1 MRLLFQ
7 TYTHLFGGL
16 LLTKNSKIIKIKT
29 TLFIQSGFFLY
40 KHYTYICR
48 MEKEHQIFGIRAIIE
63 AIQAGKEVDK
73 VFIQKEIS
81 GELMKDL
88 MKVMKRANINFSY
101 VPVEKLN
108 RLTPNNHQGAVA
120 TISPIGFIDLEHLV
134 ESTIASGSKPLFLI
148 LDQISDARNFGA
160 IIRTAEC
167 TGVNGIIV
175 QKAGSAPVN
184 GDTVK
189 TSAGAVFNVP
199 ICKVEHIKD
208 AIFYLQ
214 GSGIKTVAATEKTD
228 QNIYDIALNEP
239 VAIIMGSE
247 DRGINP
253 SVLKIVDEKA
263 KLPMFGTIGSLNVS
277 VACGAFLYE
286 TVRQRS

>member
-1 MRLLFQ
+1 
-7 TYTHLFGGL
+7 
-16 LLTKNSKIIKIKT
+16 
-29 TLFIQSGFFLY
+29 
-40 KHYTYICR
+40 
-48 MEKEHQIFGIRAIIE
+48 MEKENIIFGIRAIIE
-63 AIQAGKEVDK
+63 AIQAGTAIDK
-73 VFIQKEIS
+73 VFIQKEIA

-101 VPVEKLN
+101 VPIEKLN
-108 RLTPNNHQGAVA
+108 RLTPNNHQGAI
-120 TISPIGFIDLEHLV
+120 TSISPIGFIELEHLV
-134 ESTIASGSKPLFLI
+134 DSTMSSIKQPLFLI

-167 TGVNGIIV
+167 TGVNGIII
-175 QKAGSAPVN
+175 QKSGSAPVN

-208 AIFYLQ
+208 AIFYLKD
-214 GSGIKTVAATEKTD
+214 SGVKIVAATEKTD
-228 QNIYDIALNEP
+228 KNIYDISLNEP
-239 VAIIMGSE
+239 VAIVMGSE

-253 SVLKIVDEKA
+253 SVLKIIDEKA

-286 TVRQRS
+286 TIRQRS

>member
-1 MRLLFQ
+1 
-7 TYTHLFGGL
+7 
-16 LLTKNSKIIKIKT
+16 
-29 TLFIQSGFFLY
+29 
-40 KHYTYICR
+40 
-48 MEKEHQIFGIRAIIE
+48 MEKEHLIFGIRAIVE

-73 VFIQKEIS
+73 VFLQKDTQ

-88 MKVMKRANINFSY
+88 LKVMKRNNVNFTY

-120 TISPIGFIDLEHLV
+120 TIAPISFVEIETLIETVLEK
-134 ESTIASGSKPLFLI
+134 TKTPLFLV

-167 TGVNGIIV
+167 SGVDGIIV
-175 QKAGSAPVN
+175 QKSGAAPVN

-189 TSAGAVFNVP
+189 TSAGAVFNIP
-199 ICKVEHIKD
+199 ICRVEHIKD
-208 AIFYLQ
+208 AIFFLQ

-228 QNIYDIALNEP
+228 QTIYDIELNEP

-286 TVRQRS
+286 AVRQRK

>member
-1 MRLLFQ
+1 M
-7 TYTHLFGGL
+7 
-16 LLTKNSKIIKIKT
+16 KNE
-29 TLFIQSGFFLY
+29 Q
-40 KHYTYICR
+40 
-48 MEKEHQIFGIRAIIE
+48 QIFGIRAIIE
-63 AIQAGKEVDK
+63 AIQSGTVIDK
-73 VFIQKEIS
+73 VFIQKDIQ
-81 GELMKDL
+81 GDLMKEL
-88 MKVMKRANINFSY
+88 MKVMKQKSVNYAY

-108 RLTPNNHQGAVA
+108 RLTSNNHQGAVA
-120 TISPIGFIDLEHLV
+120 TISPIGFV
-134 ESTIASGSKPLFLI
+134 EIETLIETVIESGRKPFFLI
-148 LDQISDARNFGA
+148 LDQLSDARNFGA

-167 TGVNGIIV
+167 TGVDGIII
-175 QKAGSAPVN
+175 QKQGSAPVN

-189 TSAGAVFNVP
+189 TSAGAVFNIT
-199 ICKVEHIKD
+199 ICKVDHIKD
-208 AIFYLQ
+208 AIFHLQ
-214 GSGIKTVAATEKTD
+214 ANGIKTVAATEKTD
-228 QNIYDIALNEP
+228 QNIYDISLNEP

>member
-1 MRLLFQ
+1 
-7 TYTHLFGGL
+7 
-16 LLTKNSKIIKIKT
+16 
-29 TLFIQSGFFLY
+29 
-40 KHYTYICR
+40 
-48 MEKEHQIFGIRAIIE
+48 MEKENQIFGIRAIIE
-63 AIQAGKEVDK
+63 AINAKKEMDK
-73 VFIQKEIS
+73 VFIQTDAH
-81 GELMKDL
+81 GELMQEL
-88 MKVMKRANINFSY
+88 LKVLKKNSINFSY

-120 TISPIGFIDLEHLV
+120 TIAPISFIALETLVDSVV
-134 ESTIASGSKPLFLI
+134 ESGKTPLFLI
-148 LDQISDARNFGA
+148 LDQLSDARNFGA
-160 IIRTAEC
+160 IIRTAAC
-167 TGVNGIIV
+167 TGVDGIIISK
-175 QKAGSAPVN
+175 QGSAPVN

-189 TSAGAVFNVP
+189 TSAGGVFSVP
-199 ICKVEHIKD
+199 ICKVDHIKD

-228 QNIYDIALNEP
+228 NTIYDVSLQEG

-263 KLPMFGTIGSLNVS
+263 KLPMVGTIESLNVS

-286 TVRQRS
+286 TIRQRQ

>member
-1 MRLLFQ
+1 
-7 TYTHLFGGL
+7 
-16 LLTKNSKIIKIKT
+16 
-29 TLFIQSGFFLY
+29 
-40 KHYTYICR
+40 
-48 MEKEHQIFGIRAIIE
+48 MEKENQIFGIRAIIE
-63 AIQAGKEVDK
+63 AVNAGKEIDK
-73 VFIQKEIS
+73 VFIQS
-81 GELMKDL
+81 DTQSDL
-88 MKVMKRANINFSY
+88 MQELIKVMKKNSINFSY

-120 TISPIGFIDLEHLV
+120 TIAPISFVKLETLIDNVLSRSV
-134 ESTIASGSKPLFLI
+134 GSGKMPLFLI
-148 LDQISDARNFGA
+148 LDKLSDARNFGA

-167 TGVNGIIV
+167 TGVDGIIV
-175 QKAGSAPVN
+175 QKTGSAPVN

-199 ICKVEHIKD
+199 ICKVDHIKD

-228 QNIYDIALNEP
+228 QNIYDISLNEP
-239 VAIIMGSE
+239 VAIVMGSE

-263 KLPMFGTIGSLNVS
+263 KLAMFGTIGSLNVS

-286 TVRQRS
+286 TVRQRQ

>member
-1 MRLLFQ
+1 
-7 TYTHLFGGL
+7 
-16 LLTKNSKIIKIKT
+16 
-29 TLFIQSGFFLY
+29 
-40 KHYTYICR
+40 
-48 MEKEHQIFGIRAIIE
+48 MEKENQIFGIRAIIE
-63 AIQAGKEVDK
+63 AINAKKEIDK
-73 VFIQKEIS
+73 VFVQKEAQ
-81 GELMKDL
+81 GDLMQDL
-88 MKVMKRANINFSY
+88 MKTMKTNNINFSY

-120 TISPIGFIDLEHLV
+120 TIAPISFVTLETLV
-134 ESTIASGSKPLFLI
+134 ESVIETGKKPLFLI
-148 LDQISDARNFGA
+148 LDQLSDARNFGA

-167 TGVNGIIV
+167 TGVDGIII
-175 QKAGSAPVN
+175 QKQGSAPVN

-199 ICKVEHIKD
+199 ICKVDHIKD

-214 GSGIKTVAATEKTD
+214 GSGIKTVAATEKTESH
-228 QNIYDIALNEP
+228 IYDINLNEG

-247 DRGINP
+247 DRGVNP

-263 KLPMFGTIGSLNVS
+263 KLPMFGTIESLNVS

-286 TVRQRS
+286 ALRQRM